1 MVFIVMTML
10 FTLIFPTLGGS
21 MTGYSANVNA
31 YVRDADENFIQ
42 FKDFEIVVYTVHD
55 GSRINQTDDF
65 HATIYKNK
73 ADDPNLLDLIDW
85 YDRPYF
91 TTSCSDYSGEQ
102 YLRCTSSQMLWNIS
116 AYITSY
122 GPYPQTDVASE
133 FGNGIS
139 LTGRTL
145 NISSYQW
152 PLSLNGTKGGDG
164 RVYQQ
169 DAAVFL
175 SGNTLYSQSDVM
187 NSAQCQA
194 QESYQWGFSF
204 IQLAVMLILLWIWTI
219 GIVIMYTTS
228 KFTRLQRGRPDVA
241 GEYKAVFELADAMHT
256 QLIQLT
262 KEEGTSDDVR
272 SITESTLRQRIKS
285 DLRGGTI
292 AYDTNILLDKADQ
305 PGDANNWTF
314 KAWAMREMWWLLA
327 LAVAVA
333 VDGVAISLLVRNNMT
348 SNVWIFPALPLA
360 IGFAMFVGSTH
371 ASRVMVLTWAV
382 LLVCAPPAIALG
394 AVMSK
399 Y

>member
-1 MVFIVMTML
+1 
-10 FTLIFPTLGGS
+10 
-21 MTGYSANVNA
+21 
-31 YVRDADENFIQ
+31 
-42 FKDFEIVVYTVHD
+42 
-55 GSRINQTDDF
+55 
-65 HATIYKNK
+65 
-73 ADDPNLLDLIDW
+73 
-85 YDRPYF
+85 
-91 TTSCSDYSGEQ
+91 
-102 YLRCTSSQMLWNIS
+102 
-116 AYITSY
+116 
-122 GPYPQTDVASE
+122 
-133 FGNGIS
+133 
-139 LTGRTL
+139 
-145 NISSYQW
+145 
-152 PLSLNGTKGGDG
+152 
-164 RVYQQ
+164 
-169 DAAVFL
+169 
-175 SGNTLYSQSDVM
+175 
-187 NSAQCQA
+187 
-194 QESYQWGFSF
+194 
-204 IQLAVMLILLWIWTI
+204 MLILLWIWTI

-314 KAWAMREMWWLLA
+314 KAWVMREMWWLLA

-371 ASRVMVLTWAV
+371 ASRVMVLTWVV

-394 AVMSK
+394 TVMSK